1 VQDVAIRSNLSFC
14 TTSDLK
20 SIELSKNS
28 ASYRTFLQ
36 NETKDK
42 LYERRLHRNCTTR
55 NAQTQPSDNKNL
67 IKPNLNVGTIGHV
80 DHGKTT
86 LTAAIT
92 KVLSKNNRAKF
103 VAYDQIDQA
112 PEEKARGI
120 TINIAHI
127 GYESEIRK
135 YSHTDCPGHVDY
147 VKNMIAGASQMDGAI
162 LLIAA
167 DDGPMPQ
174 TREHLLLAKQVG
186 IKKLVVF
193 INKADIADTEMLELV
208 ELEALELLENYGFD
222 ANSTPFIR
230 GSARLALEG
239 DTSEYGEQSILKL
252 ISTLDNYLDLPK
264 RDLESPFL
272 MPIDNYL
279 QVKGRGTVVIGTIKQ
294 GVIKKK
300 DPVQVIG
307 FGMDKKT
314 AISDIQV
321 FKQSVGQAEAGE
333 NVGINIKDAPVHS
346 LKRGMMLAK
355 LNSFQPTNHFEGT
368 AYFLSKAEGGRP
380 HPITSKYIQMLFMD
394 TWNMQFRLDILGGA
408 TMIMPG
414 EQATIRITLP
424 SKMPVHDGQNFTLRE
439 HNYTVATG
447 IVTRLCDPVKMEYP
461 GYNPKNLKLNKLDIK
476 ID

>member
-1 VQDVAIRSNLSFC
+1 MRYIP
-14 TTSDLK
+14 
-20 SIELSKNS
+20 
-28 ASYRTFLQ
+28 Y
-36 NETKDK
+36 
-42 LYERRLHRNCTTR
+42 
-55 NAQTQPSDNKNL
+55 
-67 IKPNLNVGTIGHV
+67 
-80 DHGKTT
+80 TT
-86 LTAAIT
+86 LD
-92 KVLSKNNRAKF
+92 N
-103 VAYDQIDQA
+103 
-112 PEEKARGI
+112 G
-120 TINIAHI
+120 NIF
-127 GYESEIRK
+127 
-135 YSHTDCPGHVDY
+135 DF
-147 VKNMIAGASQMDGAI
+147 QMDGAI

-300 DPVQVIG
+300 DPVQGMIESRYTNYCHLPNYNLRPSSMFNQLHNVFLFIPVIG

-368 AYFLSKAEGGRP
+368 AYFLSKVL
-380 HPITSKYIQMLFMD
+380 Y
-394 TWNMQFRLDILGGA
+394 QFQIKQ
-408 TMIMPG
+408 
-414 EQATIRITLP
+414 EQTRI
-424 SKMPVHDGQNFTLRE
+424 E
-439 HNYTVATG
+439 YTESFYS
-447 IVTRLCDPVKMEYP
+447 L
-461 GYNPKNLKLNKLDIK
+461 
-476 ID
+476 